1 MLKVNPKINAVSLVL
16 LTLIVGS
23 LASTNTGT
31 DSWYLGLA
39 KSDLNPPGYVFGI
52 VWPILYFLMGI
63 TIWRTYNAIKNLFYI
78 QLFLNAIWSWLFF
91 SFHLPLIALLD
102 IWLLIFINIKIL
114 LLILKE
120 DKLTAVLHTPYIIW
134 LFFAS
139 YLNLFIVFNN

>member
-1 MLKVNPKINAVSLVL
+1 MLRVNPKINAVSLVL
-16 LTLIVGS
+16 FTLIVGS
-23 LASTNTGT
+23 LASANTGT
-31 DSWYLGLA
+31 DSWYIGLA

-63 TIWRTYNAIKNLFYI
+63 TIWRTYSAIKNLFYI

-114 LLILKE
+114 LLIFKE
-120 DKLTAVLHTPYIIW
+120 DKLAAVLHTPYIMW
-134 LFFAS
+134 LCFAS
-139 YLNLFIVFNN
+139 YLNLFIVLNN

>member
-16 LTLIVGS
+16 LTLIIGS

-31 DSWYLGLA
+31 DSWYLGLI

-120 DKLTAVLHTPYIIW
+120 DKLAAVLHTPYIIW
-134 LFFAS
+134 LCFAS
-139 YLNLFIVFNN
+139 YLNLFIVLNN

>member
-63 TIWRTYNAIKNLFYI
+63 TVWRTYNAIKDLFYI
-78 QLFLNAIWSWLFF
+78 QLFLYSRAGGVQ
-91 SFHLPLIALLD
+91 PAPTTM
-102 IWLLIFINIKIL
+102 
-114 LLILKE
+114 
-120 DKLTAVLHTPYIIW
+120 TATTPKKR
-134 LFFAS
+134 
-139 YLNLFIVFNN
+139 

>member
-1 MLKVNPKINAVSLVL
+1 MLKVNPKINAVTLVL

-23 LASTNTGT
+23 LASTNTVT
-31 DSWYLGLA
+31 DSWYLGLI

-120 DKLTAVLHTPYIIW
+120 DKLAAVLHIPYIMW
-134 LFFAS
+134 LCFAS
-139 YLNLFIVFNN
+139 YLNLFIVLNN

>member
-1 MLKVNPKINAVSLVL
+1 MLRVSPKINAITLVL

-23 LASTNTGT
+23 LASSNTGT
-31 DSWYLGLA
+31 DTWYQGLI

-52 VWPILYFLMGI
+52 VWPILYLFMGI
-63 TIWRTYNAIKNLFYI
+63 TAWRNIDTIKIYFYI

-91 SFHLPLIALLD
+91 SFQLPLVALFD

-114 LLILKE
+114 FIVSKQDQIGAILY
-120 DKLTAVLHTPYIIW
+120 APYILW

-139 YLNLFIVFNN
+139 YLNVFIVINN